1 MTCHFGRVLEDD
13 IPVNGEP
20 LLALQDQRD
29 DRAAERSERSML
41 PVSDAATGD
50 TWGNQELTSV

>member
-1 MTCHFGRVLEDD
+1 M
-13 IPVNGEP
+13 NGEP

-29 DRAAERSERSML
+29 DWAAERSERSML